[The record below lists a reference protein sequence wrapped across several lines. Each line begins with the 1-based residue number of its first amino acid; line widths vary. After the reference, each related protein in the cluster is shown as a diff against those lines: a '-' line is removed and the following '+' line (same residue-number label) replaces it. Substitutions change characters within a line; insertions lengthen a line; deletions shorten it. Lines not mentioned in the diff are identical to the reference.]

1 VSTRLAVRGPPRA
14 VIAVIADIAAKVDAE
29 AAEWGENRRMSHTGC
44 SGNGRTCSAS
54 GGHFS
59 TKSRRYSVTLGA
71 LRRARRRWHQITAS
85 NDGARLHLADLEAQ
99 LLADDDD
106 DDSVIGAWEF
116 AGTGW
121 SSDGDA
127 VLANA
132 AAARAREYA
141 QHRAPVKSVGSQSN

>member
-1 VSTRLAVRGPPRA
+1 MSTRLAVRGPPRA

-29 AAEWGENRRMSHTGC
+29 AAEWAENRRMSHTGC

-106 DDSVIGAWEF
+106 ETTLSSAPGNSPER
-116 AGTGW
+116 AGPLTGTP
-121 SSDGDA
+121 SSPTPPPPEP
-127 VLANA
+127 ANTPNTG
-132 AAARAREYA
+132 RR
-141 QHRAPVKSVGSQSN
+141 